1 MAQYEANTDA
11 LNNDFKNAES
21 NVEEIAI
28 ARLTDQALFELSAES
43 LTWKSWTGFRMFL
56 VMFVQGSIMA
66 GYGIDWAVINGL
78 NNFPVYPPQ

>member
-11 LNNDFKNAES
+11 LNNDFKNSES

-43 LTWKSWTGFRMFL
+43 LTWKSWTGFRIFL